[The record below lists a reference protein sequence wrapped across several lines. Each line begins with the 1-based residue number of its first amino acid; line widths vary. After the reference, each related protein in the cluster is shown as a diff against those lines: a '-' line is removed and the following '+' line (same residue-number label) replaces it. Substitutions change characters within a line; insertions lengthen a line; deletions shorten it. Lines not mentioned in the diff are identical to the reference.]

1 MTGLKL
7 GKKGMIGEVLLS
19 LTFVFFESGVEDGGK
34 VRMGGGGGRDSG
46 HAVTGRGEER
56 ERD

>member
-1 MTGLKL
+1 MKL
-7 GKKGMIGEVLLS
+7 GKKGMVGEVLLS
-19 LTFVFFESGVEDGGK
+19 LTFVLFESGVEDGGK
-34 VRMGGGGGRDSG
+34 VRMGGGGGRDSR